1 MSIVLS
7 IYLYVY
13 VDVCVHLY
21 LYIQISMICICTC
34 NSVSI
39 SIFIHIYIYIRICTC
54 HIILCTV
61 FSGFFAPSRFQLIF
75 LISRDRNICIY
86 GHPLLFVLSLFSFF
100 LTLFLSLSLSFS
112 FHSFCFSFFSPFF
125 LFLYAH
131 LCSTHGLINNAFV
144 TDQQRVDEFL
154 SLRRRVSSLLFFF
167 FFFFFV
173 LTDTFFP
180 LEFFHSRLLSL
191 RIVGGSS
198 VISRDCR

>member
-1 MSIVLS
+1 MYVSHNIMYSFLWLFRSIAFPAHFLDIARSKYMHIRTSFTFCPIPVLFLP
-7 IYLYVY
+7 Y
-13 VDVCVHLY
+13 
-21 LYIQISMICICTC
+21 
-34 NSVSI
+34 SI
-39 SIFIHIYIYIRICTC
+39 S
-54 HIILCTV
+54 
-61 FSGFFAPSRFQLIF
+61 
-75 LISRDRNICIY
+75 
-86 GHPLLFVLSLFSFF
+86 
-100 LTLFLSLSLSFS
+100 LSLSLSFS

-167 FFFFFV
+167 FFFV